1 MVSSARPPR
10 KETAAGG
17 AGRLNG
23 STKDSAAGA
32 PHDPLL
38 GYYHAPH
45 ARAGFVR
52 DLFDRTAHSYDR
64 INSVLSFGSGGWYRR
79 RALLRAGL
87 RPGDRML
94 DVAVGTGLVA
104 REGLA
109 ILARPADVIG
119 LDLSLGMLREAR
131 QALPIPLLQSQAE
144 ELPLA
149 DASVDFI
156 SMGYALRHVTDLGVL
171 FSEFRRVLRPGGRV
185 LVMEIARPESRLGYA
200 LVKAYVG
207 RVVPALSRLLG
218 RDSRTLMRYY
228 WDTIDACVPP
238 AEILRQLGAAGLRD
252 VACDTQLGAF
262 RAYTASR
269 A

>member
-1 MVSSARPPR
+1 LKGLTRIS
-10 KETAAGG
+10 E
-17 AGRLNG
+17 
-23 STKDSAAGA
+23 AGA
-32 PHDPLL
+32 PHAPLL
-38 GYYHAPH
+38 DYYHAPL

-64 INSVLSFGSGGWYRR
+64 INGVLSFGSGGWYRR
-79 RALLRAGL
+79 KALQRAGL
-87 RPGDRML
+87 KPGDRML
-94 DVAVGTGLVA
+94 DVAAGTGLVA

-109 ILARPADVIG
+109 ILGRPADVIG
-119 LDLSLGMLREAR
+119 LDLSLGMLGEAR
-131 QALPIPLLQSQAE
+131 RALPIPLIQSRAE

-149 DASVDFI
+149 DASVDFV
-156 SMGYALRHVTDLGVL
+156 SMGYALRHVTDLGLL
-171 FSEFRRVLRPGGRV
+171 FAEFRRVLRPGGRV

-218 RDSRTLMRYY
+218 QDSRTLMRYY

-238 AEILRQLGAAGLRD
+238 AEILRQLGEAGLQD
-252 VACDTQLGAF
+252 VGCDTQLGAF
-262 RAYTASR
+262 RAYMARR

>member
-1 MVSSARPPR
+1 M
-10 KETAAGG
+10 T
-17 AGRLNG
+17 G
-23 STKDSAAGA
+23 STSDQEAGA
-32 PHDPLL
+32 PHAPLL
-38 GYYHAPH
+38 DYYPAPQ
-45 ARAGFVR
+45 ARAGFVQG
-52 DLFDRTAHSYDR
+52 LFDRTAPSYDR
-64 INSVLSFGSGGWYRR
+64 INGVLSFGSGGWYRR

-109 ILARPADVIG
+109 ILGRPADVLG
-119 LDLSLGMLREAR
+119 LDLSLGMLGEAR
-131 QALPIPLLQSQAE
+131 RALPIPLIQSRAE

-149 DASVDFI
+149 DASVDFV

-171 FSEFRRVLRPGGRV
+171 FAEFRRVLRPGGRV
-185 LVMEIARPESRLGYA
+185 LVMEIARPESRVGYA

-218 RDSRTLMRYY
+218 QDSRTLMRYY

-238 AEILRQLGAAGLRD
+238 AEILRRLGEAGLAD
-252 VACDTQLGAF
+252 ASCQTELGTF
-262 RAYTASR
+262 RAYMARR